1 MISFIIIFNFLLYQP
16 IIMIQRFEEITDIH
30 IKKFK
35 VKTSNEDLEMMLPIQ
50 YDRPESLSTNK

>member
-35 VKTSNEDLEMMLPIQ
+35 VKTANEDLEMMLPIQ